1 MIKRLLLLLFLGAAL
16 FAPQVF
22 AACSTTYQGKVVI
35 NEYNYTNNYIE
46 LKVLDPAVLAAT
58 GNLNNWSLTLKINS
72 GGGRTTTQNV
82 GSVVGNPAQNTCG
95 ATTAT
100 YIRIPFASN
109 EMENDAVALLKDE
122 AGNEVDLLKM
132 KQDSHS
138 YPALTPTCTSWAYDT
153 VLNPDMDSSGPK
165 DIARYPDGTGN
176 WTVSPGTGAGSFETP
191 CTTNNDVAKLTKT
204 VNVTSAAPGASLAY
218 TLTLTNDTG
227 EDAFR
232 IPFFQSPIT
241 VTDVLPAGLSYSGAT
256 LTPPSGD
263 WACWLVNL
271 LSSYDSTTGAWRTY
285 CLPDGGTQTLV
296 INATVLSS
304 ACPATSITN
313 TAQLSSGLA
322 IPGGATL
329 PPVSASFNLSCMIAA
344 QGFNAVE
351 TGALTPDASVASG
364 RLFTKLAGT
373 AFVFDVVALN
383 VGNSRETGFG
393 TKSVAVELVDA
404 SSGTCTSYASL
415 APAQTQTLNFLDA
428 DQGRKTVAPFTV
440 GRAYRRL
447 AVRMTGDGI
456 TRCSSDLFAVRPP
469 SFVVSSSDANADA
482 TGVSTTATPRIAAGA
497 SFSLQAV
504 ATAGYDGTPTL
515 SGTAGR
521 WQAHG
526 ASAVHV
532 TPSGSF
538 AAADAASGTASGNAF
553 VYNDVGYF
561 RLAET
566 GAVEDTSFTAVDQ
579 SADCTDDFSN
589 TLVNGKYGCK
599 IGNAAPS
606 DYFGRFVPH
615 HFAVVP
621 AATVTHRADIGA
633 CAASTFTY
641 LGEPL
646 KLSFVLQAQ
655 HAGNGVTKK
664 YEGSFGKLALAYAA
678 TAPASLAFKA
688 AAGTTSL
695 TGELDFACP
704 GCGSTGA
711 WAEGA
716 ASVVATLAVKRPSAL
731 PLPHYAAA
739 SAVAFGIRPDD
750 GDIDH
755 ALAVYDADMD
765 AALPLNDHLLLKKS
779 ATDALT
785 ADYLFGRMRLTT
797 IYGSDRQ
804 QLNVPV
810 EMQVWNGIAF
820 VTASADS
827 CTPLVAGNV
836 ALSPGGISSVSSIKA
851 LAAGRGGIVLAAPAA
866 AQRSTVRVCA
876 DLGAAA
882 HVGLADDAG
891 CAAASP
897 ASLRYLTGPWDG
909 TNGFYGND
917 PSARAHFG
925 LYGAP
930 YIYYRE
936 R

>member
-1 MIKRLLLLLFLGAAL
+1 MIKRLLLLLSLGAAL

-58 GNLNNWSLTLKINS
+58 GNLSNWSLTLKINS
-72 GGGRTTTQNV
+72 GGGRTTTKNV
-82 GSVVGNPAQNTCG
+82 GTTISNPAQNTCA

-100 YIRIPFASN
+100 YIRIPFAAN

-122 AGNEVDLLKM
+122 SGNEVDLLKM

-138 YPALTPTCTSWAYDT
+138 YPTLTPTCAAWPYDT

-204 VNVTSAAPGASLAY
+204 VNVSSAAPGASLAY
-218 TLTLTNDTG
+218 TLTLTNNTG

-256 LTPPSGD
+256 LMPPSGD

-271 LSSYDSTTGAWRTY
+271 LSSYNSTTGAWSTY
-285 CLPDGGTQTLV
+285 CLPDGGTQTLT
-296 INATVLSS
+296 INAAVLSS

-313 TAQLSSGLA
+313 SAQLSSGLE
-322 IPGGATL
+322 IPGSATL
-329 PPVSASFNLSCMIAA
+329 PPVSASFGLSCTITA
-344 QGFNAVE
+344 QGFDAVE
-351 TGALTPDASVASG
+351 SGALTPDASVASG

-383 VGNSRETGFG
+383 ASNLRETGFG

-404 SSGTCTSYASL
+404 SFGTCASYAALS
-415 APAQTQTLNFLDA
+415 PVQSQTLNFADA
-428 DQGRKTVAPFTV
+428 DQGRKMVAPFTV
-440 GRAYRRL
+440 GRAYRKL

-469 SFVVSSSDANADA
+469 SFVVSNSDANADA
-482 TGVSTTATPRIAAGA
+482 TGASTTATPKIAAGA

-504 ATAGYDGTPTL
+504 ASAGYDGIPTL
-515 SGTAGR
+515 SSTTSR

-526 ASAVHV
+526 ANAVHV

-538 AAADAASGTASGNAF
+538 GAAVAASGAASGNAF

-566 GAVEDTSFTAVDQ
+566 GAVEDTGFTAVDQ

-589 TLVNGKYGCK
+589 TLVGGKYGCK
-599 IGNAAPS
+599 IGNVAPS

-621 AATVTHRADIGA
+621 AATVTHRADIAA

-646 KLSFVLQAQ
+646 MLSFVLQAQ

-664 YEGSFGKLALAYAA
+664 YEGSFGKLTLAYAA
-678 TAPASLAFKA
+678 IAPSSLAFKA
-688 AAGTTSL
+688 VAAATDL
-695 TGELDFACP
+695 TGVLDFGCAAC
-704 GCGSTGA
+704 GTTGA
-711 WAEGA
+711 WSEGA
-716 ASVVATLAVKRPSAL
+716 ANVAATLAVKRPTAL
-731 PLPHYAAA
+731 PLPYYAAA
-739 SAVAFGIRPDD
+739 AAQAVTFGIRPDD

-755 ALAVYDADMD
+755 ALAVYDADM
-765 AALPLNDHLLLKKS
+765 AAPAGADSLLLKRS
-779 ATDALT
+779 ATDALA

-804 QLNVPV
+804 PLTVPV
-810 EMQVWNGIAF
+810 EMQTWNGTAF
-820 VTASADS
+820 VTAGDN
-827 CTPLVAGNV
+827 CTPLAAGNV
-836 ALSPGGISSVSSIKA
+836 ALSPGGISSVGSINPFSN
-851 LAAGRGGIVLAAPAA
+851 GRGGIVLAAPAA

-876 DLGAAA
+876 DLGADA
-882 HVGLADDAG
+882 HVGLADDAA
-891 CAAASP
+891 CTASSAAA
-897 ASLRYLTGPWDG
+897 LRYLTGPWDG